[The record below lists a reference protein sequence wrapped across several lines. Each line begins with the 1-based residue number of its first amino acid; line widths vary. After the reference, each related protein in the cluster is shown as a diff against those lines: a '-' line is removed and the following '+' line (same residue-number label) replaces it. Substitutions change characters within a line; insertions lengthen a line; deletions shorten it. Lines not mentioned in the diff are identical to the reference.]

1 MLQYVEK
8 WEKGGILMDY
18 RKFGTTYVMRLDPGD
33 EIVEKVLWLAAVEQI
48 KLATVTGLGAVDNVT
63 LGIYSPD
70 TKQFKANMFHAD
82 FEIVSL
88 TGTITTQRSRP
99 YAHLHMAVGDLAG
112 RCFGGHL
119 NRAVVSAT
127 CEMVIHIIPGI
138 VSAFNSPSEFCALQ
152 LPNASVH

>member
-1 MLQYVEK
+1 
-8 WEKGGILMDY
+8 MDY

-33 EIVEKVLWLAAVEQI
+33 EIVEKVLWLSAVEHI

-99 YAHLHMAVGDLAG
+99 YAHLHMAVGDLSG
-112 RCFGGHL
+112 RCYGGHL

-127 CEMVIHIIPGI
+127 AEQCRQ
-138 VSAFNSPSEFCALQ
+138 NRDDWTCT
-152 LPNASVH
+152 NASARSMPASQSMAAAES

>member
-1 MLQYVEK
+1 
-8 WEKGGILMDY
+8 MDY
-18 RKFGTTYVMRLDPGD
+18 RKFGPTYVMRLDPGE

-63 LGIYSPD
+63 LGIFSPD

-88 TGTITTQRSRP
+88 TGTITTQRGRP
-99 YAHLHMAVGDLAG
+99 YAHLHMAVSDLAA

-119 NRAVVSAT
+119 NRAVISAT
-127 CEMVIHIIPGI
+127 CEMVITIIDGE
-138 VSAFNSPSEFCALQ
+138 VDRAFNETVGLNTFRF
-152 LPNASVH
+152 

>member
-1 MLQYVEK
+1 
-8 WEKGGILMDY
+8 MDY

-33 EIVEKVLWLAAVEQI
+33 EIGEKVLWLAAVEQI

-63 LGIYSPD
+63 LGIFSPD

-88 TGTITTQRSRP
+88 TGTITTQRGRP
-99 YAHLHMAVGDLAG
+99 YAHLHMAVSDLAA

-119 NRAVVSAT
+119 NRGVVSASA
-127 CEMVIHIIPGI
+127 EIIIQVLPGEI
-138 VSAFNSPSEFCALQ
+138 DRQPDPKIGLNLMHFWPEGK
-152 LPNASVH
+152 

>member
-1 MLQYVEK
+1 
-8 WEKGGILMDY
+8 MDY
-18 RKFGTTYVMRLDPGD
+18 RKFGTTYVMRLDPGE

-63 LGIYSPD
+63 LGIFSPD

-88 TGTITTQRSRP
+88 TGTITTQRVRP
-99 YAHLHMAVGDLAG
+99 YAHLHMAVSDLAA

-119 NRAVVSAT
+119 NRGVVSASA
-127 CEMVIHIIPGI
+127 EIIIQVLPGEI
-138 VSAFNSPSEFCALQ
+138 DRQPDPKIGLNLMHFWPEGK
-152 LPNASVH
+152 

>member
-1 MLQYVEK
+1 
-8 WEKGGILMDY
+8 MDY
-18 RKFGTTYVMRLDPGD
+18 RKFGTTYVMRLDPGE

-48 KLATVTGLGAVDNVT
+48 KLASVTGLGAVDNVT

-99 YAHLHMAVGDLAG
+99 YAHLHMAVSDLAA

-127 CEMVIHIIPGI
+127 AEIIINVIPGEI
-138 VSAFNSPSEFCALQ
+138 DRQPDPQIGLNLMHFWPQEK
-152 LPNASVH
+152 

>member
-1 MLQYVEK
+1 
-8 WEKGGILMDY
+8 MDY

-33 EIVEKVLWLAAVEQI
+33 EILEKVLWLAAVEGI

-63 LGIYSPD
+63 LGIFSPD
-70 TKQFKANMFHAD
+70 TKQYKANMFHAD

-88 TGTITTQRSRP
+88 TGTITTQNGRP

-112 RCFGGHL
+112 RCYGGHL

-127 CEMVIHIIPGI
+127 AEIILTTIPGEVERKPDPKI
-138 VSAFNSPSEFCALQ
+138 GLNLMEF
-152 LPNASVH
+152 LPIT

>member
-1 MLQYVEK
+1 
-8 WEKGGILMDY
+8 MDY
-18 RKFGTTYVMRLDPGD
+18 RKFGSTYVIRLDPGD
-33 EIVEKVLWLAAVEQI
+33 EIIEKVLWLAAVEGV

-88 TGTITTQRSRP
+88 TGTITTQRGRP
-99 YAHLHMAVGDLAG
+99 YAHLHMAVGDLSG
-112 RCFGGHL
+112 RCYGGHL

-127 CEMVIHIIPGI
+127 AEIIMTVLPGEI
-138 VSAFNSPSEFCALQ
+138 ARQPDARIGLNLMHFWPQEK
-152 LPNASVH
+152 

>member
-1 MLQYVEK
+1 ME
-8 WEKGGILMDY
+8 Y
-18 RKFGTTYVMRLDPGD
+18 RKFGSTYVMRLDPGD
-33 EIVEKVLWLAAVEQI
+33 EIVEKVLWLAAVEDI

-63 LGIYSPD
+63 LGIFSPD
-70 TKQFKANMFHAD
+70 TKQYKANMFHAD

-99 YAHLHMAVGDLAG
+99 YAHLHMAVGDLSA

-127 CEMVIHIIPGI
+127 AEIVVNVIPGEVGRQPDPKI
-138 VSAFNSPSEFCALQ
+138 GLNLMHFWDEEK
-152 LPNASVH
+152 

>member
-1 MLQYVEK
+1 
-8 WEKGGILMDY
+8 MDY

-33 EIVEKVLWLAAVEQI
+33 EIVEKVLWLAAVENI

-63 LGIYSPD
+63 LGIFSPD
-70 TKQFKANMFHAD
+70 TKQFKANMFHTD

-88 TGTITTQRSRP
+88 TGTITSQRGRP

-112 RCFGGHL
+112 RCYGGHL

-127 CEMVIHIIPGI
+127 AEIIMTVIHGEVDRQPDAKIGLNLMH
-138 VSAFNSPSEFCALQ
+138 F
-152 LPNASVH
+152 LPM